1 MRELPLVSIIVP
13 CRNEEHFISKCLDS
27 ILASDYPKEKLEV
40 LVIDGISFD
49 GTNTILQEYA
59 QRHPLIRVITNPRRI
74 TPVAFNIGI
83 DHARGD
89 LIMIMSAHATYNN
102 DAIRKSVEYSELY
115 EADNIGGV
123 WKILPRKQDPMG
135 NAIVAA
141 LSHRFGAGGAAY
153 RISDQESGIQ
163 RVDTAAYGCYR
174 REVFDRIGRYNEAL
188 VRNQDIELNLRL
200 KNAGGTILLAPDIV
214 VNYVAHTSISAF
226 CRRSFQDG
234 TWAILSFAYSSV
246 IPVAWRHLVP
256 LFFVTSLMILP
267 LLGLW
272 AKPFLS
278 LLTGVA
284 AVYFLTSLSASV
296 QIAKQRRNASL
307 LLLLPVVFAMLHL
320 TYGVGS
326 LWGCAKLLKRRGLTN
341 LFVVT
346 WNQAIT
352 AKGNPVS

>member
-1 MRELPLVSIIVP
+1 MTELPLVSIIVP
-13 CRNEEHFISKCLDS
+13 CRNEEYFISKCLDS
-27 ILASDYPKEKLEV
+27 ILDSDYPKEKLEV
-40 LVIDGISFD
+40 LVIDGISSD
-49 GTNTILQEYA
+49 GTNTILQEYT
-59 QRHPLIRVITNPRRI
+59 QRYPLIRVIMNPRRI

-83 DHARGD
+83 DHAGGD

-102 DAIRKSVEYSELY
+102 DAIRKSVEYSQQY
-115 EADNIGGV
+115 KADNIGGI
-123 WKILPRKQDPMG
+123 WKILPRKRDAMG

-153 RISDQESGIQ
+153 RISDKQSGVQ
-163 RVDTAAYGCYR
+163 HVDTAAYGCYR

-200 KNAGGTILLAPDIV
+200 KNNGGVILLAPDIV
-214 VNYVAHTSISAF
+214 VNYHAHTSLSAF
-226 CRRSFQDG
+226 CKRSFRDG

-256 LFFVTSLMILP
+256 LFFVTSLMILA
-267 LLGLW
+267 LLGFW

-278 LLTGVA
+278 LLTSVA

-307 LLLLPVVFAMLHL
+307 LFLLPVVFAVLHL

-326 LWGCAKLLKRRGLTN
+326 LWGCAKLLKRRGVKN

-346 WNQAIT
+346 WNQIIAV
-352 AKGNPVS
+352 KGHPVS